1 MRKLV
6 GNSILTVLTVVFCVF
21 LTEIGIRVIDGLP
34 VVTLTLPPLGG
45 AIGTDTTATH
55 LKNIPLANGVDR
67 AWFATEPPP
76 LPNRT
81 PPPAEW
87 VELDKKL
94 LRTPTFGGG
103 RVPFKSWDMFKAWNS
118 AFVGDVCKHTY
129 LSGAPGRLYVYDPPD
144 GQPRPFFRFLP
155 NASAPDGLVTNAFGW
170 RGPPVQFQRAPK
182 TVRIVFVGAST
193 VAEIHS
199 YPFSVPEYVND
210 WLNRWA
216 QARKLDL
223 KFEIL
228 NAGRESINSTD
239 IAGVVRQEVAP
250 ARPDLV
256 VYYEGNNQLQL
267 STVVKNV
274 PAGGTPLPAGEFAQ
288 TLRRWSQHSAIARR
302 AEGFTSGAEWP
313 KPDYKVEWP
322 QGLDE
327 QNPDI
332 ARADLPVNLN
342 IIMRDLDSIRA
353 DLAKV
358 DSELA
363 LSTFHWLVK
372 DGLIINAM
380 TQKPVLENLNVGYFP
395 FRYRDLERLTAFENR
410 VFAKYAA
417 AHGMPLVDVARYMPY
432 DPELFTDATHNTPP
446 GVKLRAWIVLQQLVP
461 LIEKKLASGAWPKPV
476 TAMGDTH
483 PAFTVPPRI
492 IPVDCKDS

>member
-1 MRKLV
+1 MVSGAMRKLV
-6 GNSILTVLTVVFCVF
+6 GNTLLTGLTVVFCLF

-34 VVTLTLPPLGG
+34 VFPVALPPLGG
-45 AIGTDTTATH
+45 AIGTDTTASH

-129 LSGAPGRLYVYDPPD
+129 LSGAPGRLYVYDPP
-144 GQPRPFFRFLP
+144 

-223 KFEIL
+223 KFEVL

-267 STVVKNV
+267 STVVHRALLELQIEGVETSREFHLRMMEDAEFRSGDITIQWLEAK
-274 PAGGTPLPAGEFAQ
+274 LPA
-288 TLRRWSQHSAIARR
+288 LSAILPSADDLR
-302 AEGFTSGAEWP
+302 AA
-313 KPDYKVEWP
+313 V
-322 QGLDE
+322 
-327 QNPDI
+327 I
-332 ARADLPVNLN
+332 
-342 IIMRDLDSIRA
+342 
-353 DLAKV
+353 
-358 DSELA
+358 
-363 LSTFHWLVK
+363 
-372 DGLIINAM
+372 
-380 TQKPVLENLNVGYFP
+380 
-395 FRYRDLERLTAFENR
+395 
-410 VFAKYAA
+410 AA
-417 AHGMPLVDVARYMPY
+417 ALMAERDRNAVRA
-432 DPELFTDATHNTPP
+432 ATP
-446 GVKLRAWIVLQQLVP
+446 GVSAPDSSTAWQRAARLEGLR
-461 LIEKKLASGAWPKPV
+461 
-476 TAMGDTH
+476 TA
-483 PAFTVPPRI
+483 
-492 IPVDCKDS
+492 